1 LHPGAA
7 AANAEIRDRIER
19 ILRGELIE
27 REEATDAGRV
37 PMWYGARSAAEIAGL
52 WVGWMA
58 TATAIDLPFY
68 QAGAIGWA
76 SRS

>member
-1 LHPGAA
+1 M
-7 AANAEIRDRIER
+7 NADVLDRIER
-19 ILRGELIE
+19 ILRGEQIW

-52 WVGWMA
+52 WLGWMA
-58 TATAIDLPFY
+58 TAAPIDLPFY

-76 SRS
+76 SRP